1 MLILNKKTSKLDLK
15 NVLSRNVILIML
27 IHFTQQ
33 CGAAMVNSVQGQLGK
48 SLGLS
53 ATVIGV
59 AATLYTFVG
68 IFCRSPGSSL
78 VEKFDLKKAL
88 VALFSL
94 RVLASVIQAFAST
107 TVLYVLARVLTGIG
121 WSMAGV
127 ALAAAMGILV
137 DKRLLGTFYSLYLA
151 LSFFGRNLFR
161 PIAIN
166 MFAEHGT
173 FLPSIIA
180 AGLFA
185 ICILLALLFDSNDEK
200 LTMVKTAALE
210 KAAGKKKTF
219 NPFAGINVLAIP
231 LCAVVATAIATF
243 KVEDL
248 YTPIMCE
255 EIGIDMTTALA
266 VAAVITSVAMF
277 TFGVLCDVINPKII
291 TVVTL
296 ACTAVGTIM
305 MARAQNQTDFLI
317 YYTLY
322 AIGNRWDIPFLMMLL
337 KKAGKAAY
345 PSLTATLLIFQDI
358 WSAISTTVFGFI
370 VERAG
375 YQMTYLLAGLLP
387 VIGIVVILTVS
398 NPVLEKI
405 QKTYITEESAKAV

>member
-78 VEKFDLKKAL
+78 VEKFDIKKAL

-107 TVLYVLARVLTGIG
+107 TVLYFLARVLTGIG

-151 LSFFGRNLFR
+151 LSFFGKNLFR

-231 LCAVVATAIATF
+231 
-243 KVEDL
+243 
-248 YTPIMCE
+248 
-255 EIGIDMTTALA
+255 
-266 VAAVITSVAMF
+266 
-277 TFGVLCDVINPKII
+277 
-291 TVVTL
+291 
-296 ACTAVGTIM
+296 
-305 MARAQNQTDFLI
+305 
-317 YYTLY
+317 
-322 AIGNRWDIPFLMMLL
+322 
-337 KKAGKAAY
+337 
-345 PSLTATLLIFQDI
+345 
-358 WSAISTTVFGFI
+358 
-370 VERAG
+370 
-375 YQMTYLLAGLLP
+375 
-387 VIGIVVILTVS
+387 
-398 NPVLEKI
+398 
-405 QKTYITEESAKAV
+405 

>member
-1 MLILNKKTSKLDLK
+1 
-15 NVLSRNVILIML
+15 
-27 IHFTQQ
+27 
-33 CGAAMVNSVQGQLGK
+33 
-48 SLGLS
+48 
-53 ATVIGV
+53 
-59 AATLYTFVG
+59 
-68 IFCRSPGSSL
+68 
-78 VEKFDLKKAL
+78 
-88 VALFSL
+88 
-94 RVLASVIQAFAST
+94 
-107 TVLYVLARVLTGIG
+107 
-121 WSMAGV
+121 
-127 ALAAAMGILV
+127 
-137 DKRLLGTFYSLYLA
+137 
-151 LSFFGRNLFR
+151 
-161 PIAIN
+161 
-166 MFAEHGT
+166 
-173 FLPSIIA
+173 
-180 AGLFA
+180 
-185 ICILLALLFDSNDEK
+185 
-200 LTMVKTAALE
+200 
-210 KAAGKKKTF
+210 
-219 NPFAGINVLAIP
+219 
-231 LCAVVATAIATF
+231 
-243 KVEDL
+243 
-248 YTPIMCE
+248 
-255 EIGIDMTTALA
+255 
-266 VAAVITSVAMF
+266 MF